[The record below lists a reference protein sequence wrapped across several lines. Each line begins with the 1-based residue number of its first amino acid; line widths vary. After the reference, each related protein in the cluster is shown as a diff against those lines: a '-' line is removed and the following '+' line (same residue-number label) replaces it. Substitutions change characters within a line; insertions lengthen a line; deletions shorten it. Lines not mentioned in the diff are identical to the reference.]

1 MWMVEKDKLNLTIIF
16 ALKLETLNREIP
28 WDKEIIKSTIWK
40 RTLFKDNL
48 IQKFQDQS
56 IF

>member
-1 MWMVEKDKLNLTIIF
+1 MVEKDKLNLTIIF

-48 IQKFQDQS
+48 IQKFQHQS